1 MTMSTTDQNYI
12 ASSAKVIAG
21 MLSQARAMAA
31 AGKLQRA
38 DLSIIESAQDAIRR
52 ANRPGRPLTEI
63 ARDTRRVMA
72 SLRR

>member
-1 MTMSTTDQNYI
+1 MSTTEQTYI

-21 MLSQARAMAA
+21 MLAQARAMADA
-31 AGKLQRA
+31 RKLQRA

-52 ANRPGRPLTEI
+52 ANRPGRPLAEI

-72 SLRR
+72 SLRS

>member
-1 MTMSTTDQNYI
+1 MITTDKTYI
-12 ASSAKVIAG
+12 TSSTKAISS
-21 MLSQARAMAA
+21 MLAQARAMAA

-38 DLSIIESAQDAIRR
+38 DLSIIESAQDAIKR
-52 ANRPGRPLTEI
+52 ANRPGRPLAEI